1 MLPKFKWN
9 EVCADADAAR
19 GLAETLNLPLPV
31 ARVLVSRG
39 VATPAEARRF
49 LNPSLTEHLGD
60 PCDFPGVRIAAERLW
75 KAIQDERDIVVYGDF
90 DADGVAAAAVLVT
103 ALRRLGGRAEVF
115 LPVRDP
121 EGYGLTRAALERCL
135 RERAGLP
142 GMLVTVD
149 CGISSPEEVAYLTR
163 LGVEV
168 IITDHHEPNGPLPEA
183 AAIVN
188 PKVGAAPGAE
198 HLCGAGVAFK
208 VAHAL
213 VEIGRA
219 KGWYRGASLGGELLV
234 PTGLATVT
242 DIVPLTGE
250 NRLLVW
256 NALKYW
262 PRYAGAG
269 LQALLARAAQQTITA
284 PDAYTFGFI
293 LGPRINAAG
302 RMESA
307 MTAFELL
314 MTRDRDQ
321 RDQAA
326 ALAAQLEA
334 FNGRRRG
341 VEERIVLAARK
352 QCGLDAEGA
361 TFNGAAVVVGG
372 DGPHAGE
379 EGWHPGVIGIVAA
392 RLCDATGRPAA
403 VVSFD
408 QHGAGRGSLRAGE
421 GYHALKALA
430 DASEALAG
438 YGGHARAAGFHVRP
452 GAFDLFKRLFCKA
465 CSRQAAAAGGCPS
478 RTLTVDGWLEP
489 EDLTLELHREIQ
501 RLAPFGNGNPVPR
514 WGLRRLTV
522 KEVRPIGASGQH
534 LLCVF
539 ERSGRLLPRGVWFR
553 NGCEVEALRSAQGP
567 LDAVVELRENTSGGE
582 SSVELQ
588 IVDVGPSARS

>member
-9 EVCADADAAR
+9 DVCADADAVR
-19 GLAETLNLPLPV
+19 ELAGTLNLPLPV
-31 ARVLVSRG
+31 ARALVTRG
-39 VATPAEARRF
+39 AATPAEALRF

-60 PCDFPGVRIAAERLW
+60 PCDFPGVRVAAERLW
-75 KAIQDERDIVVYGDF
+75 QAIRDGRDIVVYGDF

-103 ALRRLGGRAEVF
+103 ALRRLGGTAGVF
-115 LPVRDP
+115 LPVREP

-149 CGISSPEEVAYLTR
+149 CGISSPAEVAYLTG

-188 PKVGAAPGAE
+188 PKLGAAPGAE

-213 VEIGRA
+213 VELGKA
-219 KGWYRGASLGGELLV
+219 NGWYQGASLGGELLV
-234 PTGLATVT
+234 PAGLATVT

-256 NALKYW
+256 SALKYW

-269 LQALLARAAQQTITA
+269 LQALLARAAQQTVA
-284 PDAYTFGFI
+284 VPDAYTFGFV

-314 MTRDRDQ
+314 MTRDRD
-321 RDQAA
+321 RAV

-352 QCGLDAEGA
+352 QCGLDAAGA
-361 TFNGAAVVVGG
+361 AFNEAAVVVGG
-372 DGPHAGE
+372 AGPHAGE

-408 QHGAGRGSLRAGE
+408 EHGAGRGSLRAGE
-421 GYHALKALA
+421 GYHALEALA
-430 DASEALAG
+430 GASEALAG
-438 YGGHARAAGFHVRP
+438 YGGHARAAGFHVKP
-452 GAFDLFKRLFCKA
+452 GAFDLFKRLFSVA
-465 CSRQAAAAGGCPS
+465 CSRQAAAGGGSLS

-489 EDLTLELHREIQ
+489 EELTLELYREIL
-501 RLAPFGNGNPVPR
+501 RLAPFGYGNPAPR
-514 WGLRRLTV
+514 WGVRHLTV
-522 KEVRPIGASGQH
+522 KEIRPIGASGEH
-534 LLCVF
+534 LLCLF
-539 ERSGRLLPRGVWFR
+539 ERDGRLLPRGVWFR
-553 NGCEVEALRSAQGP
+553 NGCAIEDLRSARGP
-567 LDAVVELRENTSGGE
+567 LDVVVELRENTFGGE
-582 SSVELQ
+582 SSVELL
-588 IVDVGPSARS
+588 IVDVCARS